1 MASEPALTIRR
12 KFPRPDP
19 AIVDAFRTVPTGVVV
34 DAMGRRGAL
43 DHRIRPLTEAHRFC
57 GVALTVWTVPRDNLA
72 PYAALKF
79 ARPGDV
85 IVVATGGGDEA
96 SIFGDLAL
104 GMARNCG
111 VAAVV
116 TDGLVRDIEGLNR
129 VGIPVFAC
137 GLSPNSPFKN
147 GPGEIGGTITLGG
160 VTVSAG
166 DIVLGDRDGVV
177 VVPRDRAESAIEGTK
192 AVLAKES
199 EIERA
204 IAGGLK
210 LPAWLDGALADEGA
224 EYLD

>member
-1 MASEPALTIRR
+1 M
-12 KFPRPDP
+12 
-19 AIVDAFRTVPTGVVV
+19 VDAFRAIPTGVVV

-85 IVVATGGGDEA
+85 LVVVTGGGTEA
-96 SIFGDLAL
+96 SVFGDLAL

-116 TDGLVRDIEGLNR
+116 TDGLVRDIDGLNR
-129 VGIPVFAC
+129 VGVPVFAC

-147 GPGEIGGTITLGG
+147 GPGEIGGTVTLGG
-160 VTVSAG
+160 VAVSAG

-177 VVPRDRAESAIEGTK
+177 VVSHDRAGSALEGTK
-192 AVLAKES
+192 TVLAKES
-199 EIERA
+199 QIENA

-210 LPAWLDGALADEGA
+210 LPAWLDSALAEKGA